1 MKRRGPWN
9 RVPGLGGAGN
19 PDVGTTLSSWLS
31 SRLLSL
37 EDLGFSENKTRSI
50 VSIQDL
56 GPTAHCPPFVLGP
69 PCRAQKEIWGQM
81 QQL

>member
-37 EDLGFSENKTRSI
+37 EDLGFSEIRPGALFLYKT
-50 VSIQDL
+50 L
-56 GPTAHCPPFVLGP
+56 GPLPTVHPLS
-69 PCRAQKEIWGQM
+69 
-81 QQL
+81 